1 MPRFTATL
9 MGGPKHGKVVEI
21 IGMNYKFAEKL
32 PEKEPL
38 AIAMQRGLVR
48 GLCLAFDKPVPEW
61 ANIKRR
67 YGIYE
72 WDYDH
77 DHPDDESK
85 YVGIWKG
92 YKE

>member
-1 MPRFTATL
+1 MPFTATL

-21 IGMNYKFAEKL
+21 VGIRYQFAEAL
-32 PEKEPL
+32 PERL
-38 AIAMQRGLVR
+38 NLDRAVVR
-48 GLCLAFDKPVPEW
+48 GICAALGRPVPEW
-61 ANIKRR
+61 ARRQIR

-77 DHPDDESK
+77 DNPTDETK

-92 YKE
+92 YKEKT